1 MIDYINAGVGDY
13 GRSLRGDAEIA
24 FEVGQRPKQKHQYS
38 VETPCLRNS
47 VCGCLG
53 LLQRLN
59 PIFGE
64 TTIPR
69 HDHAAVQQRR
79 GDDEAVGGILVNLR
93 QRRGVKHDGVIERQ
107 FLHAVL
113 PDEHVGEPAGRDGD
127 FQLTFLHLSGNLPN

>member
-1 MIDYINAGVGDY
+1 MTCLNLQNQVRPDFVNSSNENTAYPRIYINAGVGDY

-24 FEVGQRPKQKHQYS
+24 FKVGQRPEQKKHQYS
-38 VETPCLRNS
+38 VETPCFRNS

-53 LLQRLN
+53 LLHGLN

-93 QRRGVKHDGVIERQ
+93 QRRGVKHDGVIER
-107 FLHAVL
+107 
-113 PDEHVGEPAGRDGD
+113 
-127 FQLTFLHLSGNLPN
+127 